1 MADETKDNSNGNQ
14 GIDVAKIGAS
24 DTSLP
29 KVKTSGTGVGLNP
42 ATKEALESMA
52 KHGAAMKSQQADLLG
67 QFSEGEKYKEMLD
80 NVSSAKDAMKR
91 FTESP
96 VMKDIRQQLDSFQTS
111 AKGNKKLADLA
122 KNIARQ
128 HRVIEDLAKPSV
140 DFAEPLGGISIP
152 DLKNPIIE
160 TNERLER
167 IERQFSQFQVIARES
182 ATIATGLQEAA
193 AAFLQKFEAA
203 AEKNDE
209 SADKAISVGRQAV
222 WMAVLV
228 PVVILGAQFLGTYV
242 MQDPDTAVL
251 QQSVAD
257 LRSELEALRES
268 QKETTDRLIDAIEMS
283 DAATA
288 AALVSVVQGLS
299 QPISDAPTI
308 E

>member
-24 DTSLP
+24 DTDLP
-29 KVKTSGTGVGLNP
+29 KVKTNDTDVGLNP

-52 KHGAAMKSQQADLLG
+52 KQGAAMKSQQADLLG

-128 HRVIEDLAKPSV
+128 HRVIEDMAKPPV

-268 QKETTDRLIDAIEMS
+268 QKETTDRLIDAIEKS